1 MLKKALLIFPVGN
14 ILNPLSRGLLIP
26 VYFTIGSISI
36 VLCSIASTINL
47 LK

>member
-26 VYFTIGSISI
+26 VYLTIGSISI
-36 VLCSIASTINL
+36 VLCSIISTINL

>member
-1 MLKKALLIFPVGN
+1 MIKKALLIFPVGN

-26 VYFTIGSISI
+26 VYLTIGSIAI
-36 VLCSIASTINL
+36 VLCSITSTINL